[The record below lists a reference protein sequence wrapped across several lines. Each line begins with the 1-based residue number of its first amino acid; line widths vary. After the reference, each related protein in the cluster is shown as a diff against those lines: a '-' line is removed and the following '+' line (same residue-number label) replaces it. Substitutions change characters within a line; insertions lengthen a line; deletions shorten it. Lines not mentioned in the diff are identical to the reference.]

1 MDRRDYYSGN
11 YGSVGGKY
19 LDPKADL
26 TFKLVFGEHPDLVMS
41 LLNALLPLE
50 PDGEIMEVEYLTPE
64 MVPENPGKKYS
75 IVDVR
80 CKDKQGR
87 QFIVEMQLYW
97 NPYFQQR
104 VLLNASQLLPCL
116 GEVPA
121 GRRGIDPQVQ
131 LDRNEDYRLIQPVY
145 CLSLVNDV
153 GFKSGP
159 DEFYH
164 DYAIVNTEHPERR
177 IEGLR
182 FIFVE
187 LPKFKPKT
195 IKEKKMAVLWLRFLT
210 EIGGDSPDVPAEL
223 LDNEL
228 TRKALDI
235 VEKSAMSEAQLYSY
249 EQFWRAVID
258 EQALIAGGYNRGRAK
273 GLAEGEAKGRA
284 EGEAKGREHEKIE
297 TARRMKEK
305 GFSPS
310 DIAELTGLDIE
321 VVRKI

>member
-1 MDRRDYYSGN
+1 MDGRDYYSGN
-11 YGSVGGKY
+11 HSSVGGKY

-80 CKDKQGR
+80 CKDRQGR

-104 VLLNASQLLPCL
+104 VLLNASKA
-116 GEVPA
+116 V
-121 GRRGIDPQVQ
+121 VKQ

-235 VEKSAMSEAQLYSY
+235 VEKSAMSEAQLYAY

-258 EQALIAGGYNRGRAK
+258 EQALIDGGYNRGRAK

-284 EGEAKGREHEKIE
+284 EGRAEGEAEGREHEKIE

-305 GFSPS
+305 GFTPS

-321 VVRKI
+321 VVRRL